1 LAWKKLEEREAE
13 EEEVELFLAA
23 VMIWVPTSQ
32 NLLSI
37 SDSQSVF
44 QERNRRKILKTRKWH
59 KIRKVV
65 TLKDE
70 GRLVDAWDHS

>member
-13 EEEVELFLAA
+13 EEAVELFLAA

-44 QERNRRKILKTRKWH
+44 QERDRRKIFKTQSLH
-59 KIRKVV
+59 EIRKSSY
-65 TLKDE
+65 LKRRRE
-70 GRLVDAWDHS
+70 IG